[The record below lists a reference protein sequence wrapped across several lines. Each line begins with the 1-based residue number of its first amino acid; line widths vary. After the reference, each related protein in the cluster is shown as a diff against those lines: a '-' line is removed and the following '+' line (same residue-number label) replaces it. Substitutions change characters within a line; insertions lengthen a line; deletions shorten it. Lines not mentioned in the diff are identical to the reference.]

1 MRARFSAAA
10 RPDMITELERALF
23 DVLVIG
29 GGITGAGSA
38 RDAAMRGLAVALV
51 ERDDFGSGTSSR
63 SSRLVHG
70 GLRYLEHGDF
80 HLVFESS
87 RERRILLRIAPHL
100 VRPQAFIW
108 PVYEDARVPAWKLA
122 AGLFV
127 YDALALFRNV
137 GPGRRLPVGTILQME
152 PAIRQAGLVGGA
164 RYFDAATD
172 DSRLT
177 LANAR
182 AAAEAGAAVANHV
195 EVRELVT
202 EGGTV
207 KGAVIVDALT
217 GRRIQVAAR
226 AVINASGPWSDAIRQ
241 LADPEASQS
250 LRRSKGVHLAVPRA
264 RLGNQG
270 ALTILSPIDGRVMFI
285 LPAGSLT
292 IVGTTE
298 TDYTGPVD
306 RVRATRDDLTYLLR
320 SANAYFPNARL
331 TPDDVVSVW
340 AGIRP
345 LVASDGDADAGS
357 TSREHAITWT
367 TPGLVTVSGGKLT
380 TYRCMAAEVVD
391 EVVRTTGLK
400 PRGRAST
407 HRVPLPGGDFA
418 SLDAEVSAARA
429 ALGSP
434 AVAEHLVHAYGTG
447 WREIAA
453 TVEKNRTLGAPVA
466 PNLPYIV
473 AELHYAVEREM
484 AVTLADLLIRR
495 LHVAF
500 ETRDHGIA
508 AAPGVA
514 RAVAALLQWRADQIE
529 AELIAYGREIARI
542 FNLETD

>member
-1 MRARFSAAA
+1 MLV
-10 RPDMITELERALF
+10 ELERALF

-29 GGITGAGSA
+29 GGITGAGIA
-38 RDAAMRGLAVALV
+38 RDAAMRGLSVALV

-127 YDALALFRNV
+127 YDALSLFRNV
-137 GPGRRLPVGTILQME
+137 GPGRRLDVGTILEME

-195 EVRELVT
+195 EVHELMT
-202 EGGTV
+202 ER
-207 KGAVIVDALT
+207 GAVRGAVAIDTLT
-217 GRRIQVAAR
+217 GRRIPIAAR
-226 AVINASGPWSDAIRQ
+226 AVVNASGPWSDSIRR
-241 LADPEASQS
+241 LADPHATQS
-250 LRRSKGVHLAVPRA
+250 LRRSKGVHVAVPRA
-264 RLGNQG
+264 RVGNQG

-285 LPAGSLT
+285 LPAGPLT

-298 TDYTGPVD
+298 TDYSGPAD
-306 RVRATRDDLTYLLR
+306 RVRATPDDLTYLLR
-320 SANAYFPNARL
+320 SANAYFPHARL
-331 TPDDVVSVW
+331 TPEDVVSVW

-345 LVASDGDADAGS
+345 LVASNGDGEPGS

-367 TPGLVTVSGGKLT
+367 SPGLVTVSGGKLT
-380 TYRCMAAEVVD
+380 TYRSMAVEVVD
-391 EVVRTTGLK
+391 EVVRSAGLRT
-400 PRGRAST
+400 RGRAAT

-418 SLDAEVSAARA
+418 SLIAKLTAAQS
-429 ALGSP
+429 ALGS
-434 AVAEHLVHAYGTG
+434 
-447 WREIAA
+447 
-453 TVEKNRTLGAPVA
+453 
-466 PNLPYIV
+466 
-473 AELHYAVEREM
+473 
-484 AVTLADLLIRR
+484 
-495 LHVAF
+495 
-500 ETRDHGIA
+500 
-508 AAPGVA
+508 
-514 RAVAALLQWRADQIE
+514 
-529 AELIAYGREIARI
+529 
-542 FNLETD
+542 